1 MTTVAASVLVTVS
14 ELSFMETPDG
24 WQREA
29 V

>member
-1 MTTVAASVLVTVS
+1 MTTMAALVLGTVS